1 MKSKC
6 VVILS
11 KKADMLYCN
20 EEKSLFFP
28 QYENG
33 LKGPVTK
40 TEGETRNC
48 LSLKKILCKDGF
60 FFSSKLAH
68 CFDSVR
74 LSHRFY
80 PQHGICI

>member
-20 EEKSLFFP
+20 EEKRLFFP

-48 LSLKKILCKDGF
+48 LSLKKISCKDGF
-60 FFSSKLAH
+60 FFSWLI
-68 CFDSVR
+68 VLI
-74 LSHRFY
+74 LSA
-80 PQHGICI
+80 